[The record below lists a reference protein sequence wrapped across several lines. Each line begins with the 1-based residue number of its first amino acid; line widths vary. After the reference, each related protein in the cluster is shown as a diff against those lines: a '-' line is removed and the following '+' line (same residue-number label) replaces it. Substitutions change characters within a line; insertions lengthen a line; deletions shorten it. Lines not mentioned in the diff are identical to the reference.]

1 MQIHAYCQQ
10 KNGFRTDAEGIEVG
24 SMLWEHVIFVGWV
37 EERNPAP
44 P

>member
-24 SMLWEHVIFVGWV
+24 WALPTLDYKSRLS
-37 EERNPAP
+37 
-44 P
+44 